1 MSNSNKFTK
10 IALLSASFI
19 LVAGFVIFSLEK
31 ANIINF
37 YSKPKIA
44 ISDTATKPV
53 NTVSY
58 TPATTSEQDEA
69 SKLKQ
74 DLIDQSNKPQ
84 TNATKIDVSLSAANQ
99 DVAGG
104 PLVVRSMVNTTGGT
118 CKLTLVKDGINKEY
132 SVEVVN
138 TGTYY
143 SCMGFDIP
151 FADLGTG
158 KWQLKL
164 SVTNGQANGETTQE
178 VEITK

>member
-10 IALLSASFI
+10 IALLSASFV
-19 LVAGFVIFSLEK
+19 LVAGFVMFSLEK
-31 ANIINF
+31 ANVINF

-44 ISDTATKPV
+44 ISDIATKPV

-69 SKLKQ
+69 NKLKQ
-74 DLIDQSNKPQ
+74 DLIEQSNKQ
-84 TNATKIDVSLSAANQ
+84 QATTTKIDVSLSAANQ

-104 PLVVRSMVNTTGGT
+104 PLVVRSMVSATSGT
-118 CKLTLVKDGINKEY
+118 CKLSLTKDGINKEY
-132 SVEVVN
+132 SAEVVN

-143 SCMGFDIP
+143 SCKGFDVP
-151 FADLGTG
+151 FADLSTG

-164 SVTNGQANGETTQE
+164 SATNGQANGETTQE